1 VYENR
6 ATYPIISSTKNNII
20 RRNVAMRKFIT
31 KQGSK
36 QEELKPLSLE
46 EIMLLGVEERVK
58 QALIR
63 ERGDYL
69 KTMEGFRLE
78 NGNRAIV
85 ANGFGETRAIQTP
98 LGAVEMEVPRTRNRG
113 EIRNADGG
121 LENFESRIAPRYVRK
136 SMTVEETIPLLYLHG
151 LSTND
156 FIPALKKMFGEK
168 ASGLSPS
175 SISRML
181 QGWKSEMEAWKK
193 RDLKGKEYC
202 YMWVDG
208 IYFGARNSTE
218 DICVLV
224 IIGATAE
231 GKKELITVEAGY
243 RESSESWR
251 DVLLRLVDQGL
262 KAPKLFIGDGALGF
276 WKAARQIFPG
286 VIRVQRCW
294 VHKTANVLDKL
305 PKSEQEQAKRML
317 QEIYMCGSKKDA
329 LRAFDR
335 FVEVYGDKYPK
346 AVECLVKDKEELLT
360 FYDFPAVHWQ
370 SIRTTNPIEST
381 FATARLR
388 SRKTRGNWSGGMTE
402 TMVFKL
408 LEKASSRWHK
418 LRGKK
423 EVVAKV
429 LAGVKYVDGLE
440 QAAA

>member
-1 VYENR
+1 
-6 ATYPIISSTKNNII
+6 
-20 RRNVAMRKFIT
+20 MRKNSR
-31 KQGSK
+31 KNEVN
-36 QEELKPLSLE
+36 QEEVKALSLE
-46 EIMLLGVEERVK
+46 EIVLLGVEERVRM
-58 QALIR
+58 ALVR
-63 ERGDYL
+63 ERGNFL
-69 KTMEGFRLE
+69 KAMEHFKLK
-78 NGNRAIV
+78 NGNMAVV
-85 ANGFGETRAIQTP
+85 ANGFGKERTMLTQIGPVNVNNPRAY
-98 LGAVEMEVPRTRNRG
+98 NRG
-113 EIRNADGG
+113 KVKDENGEIID
-121 LENFESRIAPRYVRK
+121 FESRIAPRYVRK
-136 SMTVEETIPLLYLHG
+136 SMTMEETIPLLYLHG

-168 ASGLSPS
+168 AAGLSPS
-175 SISRML
+175 TVSRML
-181 QGWKSEMEAWKK
+181 QDWKGEMKTWKK
-193 RDLKGKEYC
+193 RDFKGKDYC

-208 IYFGARNSTE
+208 IYFGARNSAA

-243 RESSESWR
+243 RESSESWC
-251 DVLLRLVDQGL
+251 DVLLRLADQGL

-276 WKAARQIFPG
+276 WKAARQVFPG
-286 VIRVQRCW
+286 VKEQRCC

-305 PKSEQEQAKRML
+305 PKSEQKQAKRML
-317 QEIYMCGSKKDA
+317 QEIYMCSSKKNA

-346 AVECLVKDKEELLT
+346 AVECLVKDKDELLT
-360 FYDFPAVHWQ
+360 FYDFPAIHWQ

-423 EVVAKV
+423 EVVEKV

-440 QAAA
+440 QAA